1 MLPRLVSGGDVN
13 EDRSDNSPTTI
24 GDYAAIV
31 WRRRLAVLV
40 AVLGI
45 PVVAVGLSLL
55 QTPEYTASAEALI
68 RTENVAAVLSG
79 VTDLASGQDP
89 KRRLDTQ
96 SRLARTAAVAASAI
110 EVTGVD
116 MSPQEFLGR
125 TSASADPSA
134 DILTFSAR
142 DSEPDV
148 AVALAN
154 AYAGAYTRY
163 RADLDL
169 RPVEDA
175 LATVNARLAMLRA
188 AGSTESPVYST
199 LLARQQELQSMRSLR
214 TPSAV
219 IVERATEAPKTKP
232 RLAYVGVLALIVG
245 MLLGVAIALAREA
258 IEKRPR
264 SIEEVERR
272 LGLRV
277 LGRIPATR
285 EGATDL
291 VTLSH
296 PHTVDAEAYRLL
308 RMYFEHVAQDVGGRV
323 IALASVSDG
332 EGKSTVAS
340 NLAVALARAGRN
352 VILVDGDPIRPTLRE
367 RFGITRPGPG
377 AFDVARGR
385 ASLDNAYENV
395 SFDDIAADAE
405 WPYEAVPAGADADH
419 VPAERVAQIRGEP
432 RYEESSPRADPGQ
445 PPRPPRV
452 SNLRRP
458 QRLPRRDEAGRAL
471 RTTPGGGRAC
481 HRGRRAA
488 RDELWHGR
496 RAARGRRRSRR
507 QRLGCPPPD
516 AGSPR
521 RDAGRAGAA
530 EARHRADR
538 DEPGCSDAVRLRVRP
553 DARAAPGGHGLRIT
567 GARGGPPVGI
577 RVVVTP
583 VGCGGGARVRV
594 APRFRTAGERA
605 RGAVRRS
612 CCLDR
617 APIRRPPRGAP
628 GSDSIRDDGRGSR
641 NGETV
646 HSTTTRRA
654 ASTGRPW
661 SERPFAPWA

>member
-55 QTPEYTASAEALI
+55 QTPQYTASAEALI

-188 AGSTESPVYST
+188 AGSTASPVYST

-405 WPYEAVPAGADADH
+405 WPNEAVPAGADADH
-419 VPAERVAQIRGEP
+419 LPAERVAQIRGEA
-432 RYEESSPRADPGQ
+432 RYEENSPRPTRGSL
-445 PPRPPRV
+445 RV
-452 SNLRRP
+452 LPAYPISVDLSDYLVAT
-458 QRLPRRDEAGRAL
+458 RLEGL
-471 RTTPGGGRAC
+471 F
-481 HRGRRAA
+481 
-488 RDELWHGR
+488 
-496 RAARGRRRSRR
+496 
-507 QRLGCPPPD
+507 
-516 AGSPR
+516 
-521 RDAGRAGAA
+521 
-530 EARHRADR
+530 
-538 DEPGCSDAVRLRVRP
+538 VRLREEAELVIVDAAPLATSSGMGVARLADAVAVVVNASVVRRPMLDRLAAMLDELAPPKLGIVLTGMSP
-553 DARAAPGGHGLRIT
+553 DAAMPYGYESDPTPAPLPEATGSVSPEHVAARQ
-567 GARGGPPVGI
+567 
-577 RVVVTP
+577 
-583 VGCGGGARVRV
+583 
-594 APRFRTAGERA
+594 
-605 RGAVRRS
+605 S
-612 CCLDR
+612 
-617 APIRRPPRGAP
+617 
-628 GSDSIRDDGRGSR
+628 
-641 NGETV
+641 
-646 HSTTTRRA
+646 
-654 ASTGRPW
+654 ASA
-661 SERPFAPWA
+661 SS